1 MLHIS
6 RIDITNKNELKKFI
20 EFPFQLYKNSP
31 YWVPPLI
38 TDAYN
43 TFNPEVHPFFQHS
56 TAELFIAE
64 DNGSTVGRIA
74 VMENR
79 RFNEYS
85 GENTAFF
92 GFFDVVDNEEAVEV
106 LFDAAINWSRSH
118 KLNRIIGPRGMIG
131 SDSSGVLVEG
141 FNNRAAMGVP
151 FNYPYYDDLIQSA
164 GFKKHTDHLSGYL
177 PGDHILPEKLFRIA
191 DRIKERRGF
200 WVKTFTSKDEMRS
213 WVPMVKSVHREA
225 FEGSHTFYPPTEDEM
240 AEIANTIISIADP
253 RLIKLIMKDDKLI
266 GFIFAY
272 HDITAGIQKA
282 KGRLWP
288 FGWFHLLRERN
299 RTEWVNI
306 NGVGVLPAYQGM
318 GANAILYTEIDKS
331 VKEFGFKH
339 VDIVMVNAVNFESR
353 SDMETMGVQWY
364 KRHRSYLLDI

>member
-213 WVPMVKSVHREA
+213 
-225 FEGSHTFYPPTEDEM
+225 
-240 AEIANTIISIADP
+240 
-253 RLIKLIMKDDKLI
+253 
-266 GFIFAY
+266 
-272 HDITAGIQKA
+272 
-282 KGRLWP
+282 
-288 FGWFHLLRERN
+288 
-299 RTEWVNI
+299 
-306 NGVGVLPAYQGM
+306 
-318 GANAILYTEIDKS
+318 
-331 VKEFGFKH
+331 
-339 VDIVMVNAVNFESR
+339 
-353 SDMETMGVQWY
+353 
-364 KRHRSYLLDI
+364 